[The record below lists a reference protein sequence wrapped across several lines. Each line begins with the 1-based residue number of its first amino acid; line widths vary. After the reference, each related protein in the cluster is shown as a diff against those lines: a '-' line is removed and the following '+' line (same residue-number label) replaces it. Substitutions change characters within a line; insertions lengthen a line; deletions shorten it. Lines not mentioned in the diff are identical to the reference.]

1 MAGQIEQ
8 DAELSDF
15 MGKASLPYYYLTFV
29 IQPASSGVAQSPESL
44 DINMWVAPANSVGW

>member
-15 MGKASLPYYYLTFV
+15 MGKADTYYWY
-29 IQPASSGVAQSPESL
+29 IIKGEN
-44 DINMWVAPANSVGW
+44 ICY

>member
-15 MGKASLPYYYLTFV
+15 MGKARINRRHTRGHSISQRQLVLN
-29 IQPASSGVAQSPESL
+29 AKDKGV
-44 DINMWVAPANSVGW
+44 

>member
-15 MGKASLPYYYLTFV
+15 MGKAKGSLWNCQR
-29 IQPASSGVAQSPESL
+29 IRKDQASSGL
-44 DINMWVAPANSVGW
+44 RHGN

>member
-1 MAGQIEQ
+1 
-8 DAELSDF
+8 

-44 DINMWVAPANSVGW
+44 DINMLDTVACVRHFVAPRSRAFARPHV